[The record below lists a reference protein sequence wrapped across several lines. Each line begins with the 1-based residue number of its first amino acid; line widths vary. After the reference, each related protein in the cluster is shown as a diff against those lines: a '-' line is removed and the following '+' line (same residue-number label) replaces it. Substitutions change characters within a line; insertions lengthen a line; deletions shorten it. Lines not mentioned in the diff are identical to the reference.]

1 MTARYGIPPAA
12 VALVA
17 LLGCGGRD
25 RAAVRDT
32 AHVSTS
38 PAVQSH
44 GVQPDSRP
52 AIVFLGTSLTA
63 GYGLPDPSLA
73 FPALIQAKLD
83 SAGRRFRVVNAG
95 ISGESSAGALSRIDW
110 LLTRDTVAVLVVE
123 TGANDG
129 LRGQEP
135 DSVRARIQG
144 IFDRARRANTSPPL
158 GARRDGGAA
167 HPGRDL
173 PQPLPRPLPLGGP
186 RQRRG
191 ADSVS
196 PRGRGRRGLAQPG
209 RPDSPDRGGGEDR
222 GGECVEGAGTGDAG
236 AVAVAGGMRPARYTR
251 GRGSN
256 QSGRKSG

>member
-12 VALVA
+12 VALGA

-95 ISGESSAGALSRIDW
+95 VSGGSSAGALSRIDW

-135 DSVRARIQG
+135 DSVRARIQA
-144 IFDRARRANTSPPL
+144 IFDRAR
-158 GARRDGGAA
+158 
-167 HPGRDL
+167 
-173 PQPLPRPLPLGGP
+173 
-186 RQRRG
+186 
-191 ADSVS
+191 
-196 PRGRGRRGLAQPG
+196 LAQP
-209 RPDSPDRGGGEDR
+209 SPRLGPAGVGAPANLGESSPSR
-222 GGECVEGAGTGDAG
+222 FRSLFPSVARANGAELIPFLLAG
-236 AVAVAGGMRPARYTR
+236 VAGVD
-251 GRGSN
+251 SLN
-256 QSGRKSG
+256 QDDRIHPTAAAE